1 MIRSYK
7 VLDSGWNIS
16 RQPDTWVVI
25 FIDSIIEVDDFWA
38 TFRKK
43 YPATNREKSMTRY
56 CDVKDLLAMNVL
68 IDVTTQVKRNKLKEL
83 YDNN

>member
-38 TFRKK
+38 EVAATFRKK
-43 YPATNREKSMTRY
+43 YPATKGK
-56 CDVKDLLAMNVL
+56 V
-68 IDVTTQVKRNKLKEL
+68 
-83 YDNN
+83 YD

>member
-38 TFRKK
+38 EVAATFRKK
-43 YPATNREKSMTRY
+43 YPATKGK
-56 CDVKDLLAMNVL
+56 V
-68 IDVTTQVKRNKLKEL
+68 
-83 YDNN
+83 YDQIL